1 MEKKAN
7 SLDTTCFEIFGV
19 EKFVK
24 YFTIKKA
31 SFWYCVNFGFE
42 RFAER
47 RSKNWKTNE
56 IAIKN
61 GKVIL
66 VFKCPMLPNVE
77 ELSEDLIIHG
87 DFIKDV
93 SYSVDNIELI
103 INRIAEAGGKIL
115 SPIEKIS
122 DENGSVKIAKIAS
135 LHGTLIHSIIQNLDY
150 KGIFLPGFCRIENF
164 TLAQKLGPIN
174 ILSLDH
180 VVENYDENI
189 TESVA
194 DWYSKIL
201 NLTRFWS
208 IDDNQVYTNFSAL
221 KAQIVSNSSNNVQ
234 VTLVEP
240 VPQNTK
246 GRGQIREYLDFHGG
260 PGIQHI
266 AFKVDSII
274 SIVAEMRNRGVQ
286 FLDIPDSYYIQL
298 AKRLDGSPL
307 RVKESLA
314 DIQKQQLLIDFDEN
328 GYLLQT
334 FSKPMQDRPSLFVE
348 IIQRNNFNGFGAGN
362 FKALFEAVEA
372 EQKKRGTLIE

>member
-1 MEKKAN
+1 MEVSN
-7 SLDTTCFEIFGV
+7 FHHV
-19 EKFVK
+19 E
-24 YFTIKKA
+24 FTVSNALQA

-42 RFAER
+42 KFAER
-47 RSKNWKTNE
+47 KAKNWKTNE
-56 IAIKN
+56 IAIRN

-66 VFKCPMLPNVE
+66 VFKCPMLSNVK
-77 ELSEDLIIHG
+77 ELTDDLIIHG

-93 SYSVDNIELI
+93 AYSVDNIE
-103 INRIAEAGGKIL
+103 NVVQRILESNGFIL
-115 SPIEKIS
+115 SPIKIIS
-122 DENGSVKIAKIAS
+122 DKNGSVKIAKIAS
-135 LHGTLIHSIIQNLDY
+135 LQGSLVHSIIQNIDY
-150 KGIFLPGFCRIENF
+150 KGIFLPNFNSIENF
-164 TLAQKLGPIN
+164 TLSQKLGRIP

-180 VVENYDENI
+180 VVENYDEDI

-194 DWYSKIL
+194 DWYGKIL

-221 KAQIVSNSSNNVQ
+221 KAQIVSNSSNEVQ

-274 SIVAEMRNRGVQ
+274 SIVAEMRSRGVQ
-286 FLDIPDSYYIQL
+286 FLDIPDSYYDQL
-298 AKRLDGSPL
+298 AKRLDGTPL
-307 RVKESLA
+307 RVKESLE

-372 EQKKRGTLIE
+372 EQQKRGTLIQ